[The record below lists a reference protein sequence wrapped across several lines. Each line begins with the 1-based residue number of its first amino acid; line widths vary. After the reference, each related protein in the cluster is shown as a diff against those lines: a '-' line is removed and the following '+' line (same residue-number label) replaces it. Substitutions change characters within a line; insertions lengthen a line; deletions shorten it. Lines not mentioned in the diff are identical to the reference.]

1 MCGMPTRD
9 LYDRIWATVERIPP
23 GHVATYGQVA
33 DLAGLPRRA
42 RLVGRAL
49 KELPDGHPLPWHR
62 VLRSPGRI
70 AFKPGTRGYREQRA
84 RLVAEGV
91 LCERGNVDL
100 KRYGWRDA
108 LDALLW
114 GAPPPVADGQ
124 SRVSGGARSRAR
136 RAGRSGPA
144 RRA

>member
-1 MCGMPTRD
+1 VRVTTRD
-9 LYDRIWATVERIPP
+9 LYERIWTVVERIPK
-23 GHVATYGQVA
+23 GCVATYGQVA

-49 KELPDGHPLPWHR
+49 KELPAERALPWHR
-62 VLRSPGRI
+62 VLASPGRI
-70 AFKPGTRGYREQRA
+70 AFEPGTRGYREQRA

-91 LCERGNVDL
+91 LCARGNVDL
-100 KRYGWRDA
+100 KRYGWTDA

-114 GAPPPVADGQ
+114 GTPPPKADAPAD
-124 SRVSGGARSRAR
+124 VSAAARSRAR
-136 RAGRSGPA
+136 PSGRSRPA